1 MSQKKDFI
9 SSRKAI
15 TYLDLFAGAGGFS
28 EGFMQAYTEDKYY
41 DFRLASDI
49 NENCE
54 LTHRVR
60 YNKMLGLD
68 TYSFKIKKKGMPLLF
83 PESIIYNI

>member
-9 SSRKAI
+9 SGRKAI
-15 TYLDLFAGAGGFS
+15 TYLDLFASGNG
-28 EGFMQAYTEDKYY
+28 
-41 DFRLASDI
+41 
-49 NENCE
+49 
-54 LTHRVR
+54 
-60 YNKMLGLD
+60 D